1 MQNGFLFGDSDAK
14 IALSDGMQNEKGG
27 NQRLLLLVEL
37 EYLRTYTLYDLQN
50 RDRQAAVRSQ
60 VAVID

>member
-1 MQNGFLFGDSDAK
+1 
-14 IALSDGMQNEKGG
+14 MQNEKGG